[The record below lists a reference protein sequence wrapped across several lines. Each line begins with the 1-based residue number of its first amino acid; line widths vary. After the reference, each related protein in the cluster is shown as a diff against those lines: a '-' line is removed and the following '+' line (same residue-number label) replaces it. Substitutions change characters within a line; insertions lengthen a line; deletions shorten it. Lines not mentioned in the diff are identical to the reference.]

1 MSWIKNLLIIS
12 GVVFLF
18 LLIIESSVKH
28 LLGFKEVIQG
38 DTSCKVY
45 NSEKDFSYY
54 KSNCNLFHK
63 HWEQDIGINYN
74 SNGFGRRDGAKNT
87 GEKLIAFIGD
97 SFSFG
102 AMVPIDENFNYK
114 ALKYLGDLNYGGHN
128 FGVSGEQFQNI
139 LAKLRNLDFSKYEK
153 IVYGLTPNDLFDIV
167 EGTTLSSITTGE
179 EPKSD
184 YSSSLLFYEKIKK
197 ILLST
202 ATSRALL
209 HKFMSNDNVYFKTYM
224 SRKPYSDYLKSPL
237 PDNYSAALEE
247 ALDQL
252 SKLNSNLK
260 SKILILLLPQRIE
273 VVASRL
279 NILKSDFSDKFLS
292 ICEAKKISCGISNI
306 SKLSQLDESHF
317 PVDGHLTIEGNDIIA
332 HDLVKLLKQ

>member
-1 MSWIKNLLIIS
+1 M
-12 GVVFLF
+12 
-18 LLIIESSVKH
+18 
-28 LLGFKEVIQG
+28 
-38 DTSCKVY
+38 
-45 NSEKDFSYY
+45 
-54 KSNCNLFHK
+54 
-63 HWEQDIGINYN
+63 
-74 SNGFGRRDGAKNT
+74 
-87 GEKLIAFIGD
+87 IAFIGD